1 MWSTW
6 GARMRGGYLPA
17 LVSVLC
23 GASAAAIAAVWG
35 FVTRDTGLAMPLPA
49 ALGDREA
56 LLLVRALAVV
66 FQLGVP
72 ALSVMALI
80 FAIPGWREP
89 MGKAGLLC
97 AVFALTVYA
106 ATLAAMAEAFAA

>member
-1 MWSTW
+1 
-6 GARMRGGYLPA
+6 MRGAYLSA

-23 GASAAAIAAVWG
+23 GAGAAAIAAVWG
-35 FVTRDTGLAMPLPA
+35 FVTRDNGLAMPLPSDIA
-49 ALGDREA
+49 DLEA
-56 LLLVRALAVV
+56 LMLFRALAVT

-72 ALSVMALI
+72 ALSILALI
-80 FAIPGWREP
+80 FAVPGWREP

-97 AVFALTVYA
+97 TVFALTVYG